1 MIQPNDD
8 LFACGVHEPCASAT
22 VCDVIGIDD
31 LIIVGIIAAA
41 SIAASQISA
50 SEQESAGNDML
61 DRQKANALRQKQFDY
76 NAQESAAATHRLASN
91 PYGGG
96 REDPTSVVQPWIDKL
111 QIQNGYDLGRQ
122 QVENQA
128 DMTRTNGYIQAG
140 SALAQGIAGQALRP
154 SGGSGSNFGGYMTQ
168 AGAGLAER
176 AAGYD
181 LPGTPSIGNPVQT
194 APLRAADPSGGFQLQ
209 EQDYATLAGA
219 APYSSGPFADDPY
232 GTAIGYQNPNR
243 YRFTL

>member
-1 MIQPNDD
+1 M
-8 LFACGVHEPCASAT
+8 HEPCSSAT
-22 VCDVIGIDD
+22 VCDVALIDD
-31 LIIVGIIAAA
+31 LIVIGIIAAA

-50 SEQESAGNDML
+50 SEQESSGNEML
-61 DRQKANALRQKQFDY
+61 DRQRSNALRQKQFDY

-96 REDPTSVVQPWIDKL
+96 REDPTSAVQPWIDKL

-122 QVENQA
+122 QVANQA

-154 SGGSGSNFGGYMTQ
+154 AASSGVAPGAAYNGT
-168 AGAGLAER
+168 GAGIAER
-176 AAGYD
+176 AGAYD
-181 LPGTPSIGNPVQT
+181 LNPNTSQLLANGPAVAT
-194 APLRAADPSGGFQLQ
+194 RTLRPIDPNGGYQLQ
-209 EQDYATLAGA
+209 MDDYALL
-219 APYSSGPFADDPY
+219 SG
-232 GTAIGYQNPNR
+232 QNPNR

>member
-50 SEQESAGNDML
+50 SEQESSGNEML
-61 DRQKANALRQKQFDY
+61 DKQKANALRQKQFDY

-96 REDPTSVVQPWIDKL
+96 REDPTSAVQPWIDKL
-111 QIQNGYDLGRQ
+111 QIQNGYDLGRE
-122 QVENQA
+122 QVANQA
-128 DMTRTNGYIQAG
+128 DATRTQGYIQAG
-140 SALAQGIAGQALRP
+140 STLAQGIAGQALRP
-154 SGGSGSNFGGYMTQ
+154 ATSTAPGAGSLANTLASTGT
-168 AGAGLAER
+168 GLAER
-176 AAGYD
+176 AAAYD
-181 LPGTPSIGNPVQT
+181 LSPGVQT
-194 APLRAADPSGGFQLQ
+194 APLQPADPSGGFQLQ
-209 EQDYATLAGA
+209 QSDYDLLSGGGGLYSQAGG
-219 APYSSGPFADDPY
+219 YDP
-232 GTAIGYQNPNR
+232 ARRNR
-243 YRFTL
+243 YGFTL

>member
-22 VCDVIGIDD
+22 VCDIALIDD

-41 SIAASQISA
+41 SIAASQVSA
-50 SEQESAGNDML
+50 SEQEKTGNDML

-76 NAQESAAATHRLASN
+76 NAQESHAATQRLAAN

-96 REDPTSVVQPWIDKL
+96 REDPTSAVQPWIDKL

-122 QVENQA
+122 QVANQA
-128 DMTRTNGYIQAG
+128 DATRTQGYIQAG

-154 SGGSGSNFGGYMTQ
+154 SSGSNFV
-168 AGAGLAER
+168 AGASYDGTGADIAQR
-176 AAGYD
+176 AGAYD
-181 LPGTPSIGNPVQT
+181 LGVRTPQLHPSDVPSVGV
-194 APLRAADPSGGFQLQ
+194 DPKGGFQLQ
-209 EQDYATLAGA
+209 QSDYDLLSGGGLYSQAGG
-219 APYSSGPFADDPY
+219 YDP
-232 GTAIGYQNPNR
+232 ARRNR
-243 YRFTL
+243 YGFTL

>member
-41 SIAASQISA
+41 SIAASQVSA
-50 SEQESAGNDML
+50 SEQEKTGNDML

-96 REDPTSVVQPWIDKL
+96 REDPTSAVQPWIDKL

-122 QVENQA
+122 QVANQA

-154 SGGSGSNFGGYMTQ
+154 AAGSGFA
-168 AGAGLAER
+168 AGASYDGTGSGIAER
-176 AAGYD
+176 AGGYD
-181 LPGTPSIGNPVQT
+181 LNPNTSQLLANGPAVST
-194 APLRAADPSGGFQLQ
+194 RALRPMDPSGGYQLQ
-209 EQDYATLAGA
+209 MDDYALL
-219 APYSSGPFADDPY
+219 SG
-232 GTAIGYQNPNR
+232 QNPSR